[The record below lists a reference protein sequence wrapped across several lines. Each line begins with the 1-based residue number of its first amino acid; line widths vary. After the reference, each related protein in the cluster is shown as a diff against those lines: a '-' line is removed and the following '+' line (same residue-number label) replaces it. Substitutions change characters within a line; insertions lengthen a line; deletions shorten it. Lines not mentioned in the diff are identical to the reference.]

1 MDLSTVVIEAIR
13 YADAAM
19 KEKNISLDLEVPEQ
33 LPRLYADRDAIE
45 QVLIHLLQNATA
57 ASPEGSKISLS
68 AHVEEGDKELDYVLL
83 QVIDR
88 GEGIPVDD
96 LPGVFS
102 SLYRAD
108 NANIQGI
115 GNTGVELAIVKTL
128 VEAHSG
134 RIWVDT
140 EQGKGSTFSILL
152 PVSTAAVST
161 PVDDWGEQN
170 T

>member
-1 MDLSTVVIEAIR
+1 
-13 YADAAM
+13 
-19 KEKNISLDLEVPEQ
+19 
-33 LPRLYADRDAIE
+33 
-45 QVLIHLLQNATA
+45 LIHLLQNATA
-57 ASPEGSKISLS
+57 ASPEGSEISLR
-68 AHVEEGDKELDYVLL
+68 AQVEEGDEDLDYVLL
-83 QVIDR
+83 QVTDM
-88 GEGIPVDD
+88 GEGIPADD
-96 LPGVFS
+96 LPRVFS

-108 NANIQGI
+108 SANIQGI

-161 PVDDWGEQN
+161 PVEVQGELN